1 MNPVEQMR
9 WAKSLLEEKSGGA
22 FELVAGNVRGD
33 LFLRC
38 SDKAHVGL
46 YLTMQPNMKTG
57 RYDCQFQGYTR
68 ISSGYHDAR
77 GMQRVAVPDGGLSAK
92 GAGGRKNHP
101 VPRRAVRFRRRA
113 FKHRGTRNHRP
124 ADGDVKGGLHH
135 ENH

>member
-33 LFLRC
+33 LFMRC

-77 GMQRVAVPDGGLSAK
+77 GMQRVADEYQMVASLQKELEAAKITLSQDELC
-92 GAGGRKNHP
+92 
-101 VPRRAVRFRRRA
+101 A
-113 FKHRGTRNHRP
+113 FAAELSNTEEQEIIAPQMGM
-124 ADGDVKGGLHH
+124 
-135 ENH
+135 